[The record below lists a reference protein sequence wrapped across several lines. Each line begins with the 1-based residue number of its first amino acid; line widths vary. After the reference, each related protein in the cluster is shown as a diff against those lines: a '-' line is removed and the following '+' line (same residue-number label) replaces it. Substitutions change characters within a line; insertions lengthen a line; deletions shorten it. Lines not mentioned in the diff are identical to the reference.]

1 MTLIRNVI
9 FRNLLRNKRS
19 VCSVCPDVTSKL
31 SGRCWNST
39 ISSYTKIN
47 KRSFTS
53 PRDKRND
60 IDENFPN
67 EREENDQGF
76 AKGVTNDKNVKE
88 KINETSK
95 KKFKTEASKQTET
108 TENGER
114 NDTNEK
120 NEEKY
125 KAENGIEERD
135 HEQQEE
141 EEINYENMKK
151 IDLINEIKKTKKS
164 INEKNLDNKILK
176 EKYLSVLA
184 ENENLR
190 NRYLKEIENSKIYC
204 ITNFAKS
211 LLDVADNLSLAIQNI
226 NEESLKKNEEINN
239 IHKGIQMTETI
250 LHNIFNNYGINKYNP
265 INEKFDPLFHEA
277 IFEINDVTKEKGTV
291 ATVIQHGYKI
301 KDRILRAAKVGVV
314 KN

>member
-1 MTLIRNVI
+1 MFTTSHDTINTEES
-9 FRNLLRNKRS
+9 LRSEEKGNKQS
-19 VCSVCPDVTSKL
+19 AQTC
-31 SGRCWNST
+31 
-39 ISSYTKIN
+39 
-47 KRSFTS
+47 
-53 PRDKRND
+53 
-60 IDENFPN
+60 
-67 EREENDQGF
+67 
-76 AKGVTNDKNVKE
+76 DKNNMKKTPDETGQNRNRKQEQRQNSEAVQEKE
-88 KINETSK
+88 KENES
-95 KKFKTEASKQTET
+95 
-108 TENGER
+108 G
-114 NDTNEK
+114 
-120 NEEKY
+120 EEKY
-125 KAENGIEERD
+125 RTTNIGAEKETEET
-135 HEQQEE
+135 
-141 EEINYENMKK
+141 NYDKMNK

-265 INEKFDPLFHEA
+265 INEKFNPLLHEA
-277 IFEINDVTKEKGTV
+277 IYEINDVTKEKGTV